1 MKKFFYKLTAII
13 IAVIMLLPICLKV
26 FGQENAPIAQPHSL
40 GAPEGTLNLNCKSAI
55 LMEATT
61 GTILYTQNAEEA
73 LPPAS
78 VTKVMTLLLVME
90 AIDAGTIRVDDTVSV
105 SANAASMGGS
115 QVFLEEG
122 EQMSVEDLL
131 KSVVIASA
139 NDAAVALA
147 EYVSGSVDAFVAKM
161 NAKAVELG
169 MTATHF
175 ENVTGLD
182 DTAKNHLTSAKD
194 IALMS
199 CALVAHPLVL
209 EYSSIWMDTIRD
221 GAFGLTNTNRLVRYY
236 KGCTGLKTGSTSKAG
251 FCISTLFSARGL
263 GGYNAVIPIV
273 RQSFK
278 CVTDVIHA
286 LALMIFITIRRPVCP
301 GVIHHRDFLGLCM
314 IACAAGIGHNTGGI
328 AGRRHS
334 FNTVIPVVFFLL
346 IAVANRAGQSV
357 GVVIIYRPFAPA
369 VSVKFLF
376 NAAISLTVTNMGV
389 YAVIYPF
396 APVMAKLLSR
406 FGFGG
411 TAIRAGVCG
420 LGAFG
425 AAGSAAL
432 NAAIPVVRL
441 CFFRGTAF

>member
-13 IAVIMLLPICLKV
+13 IAVIMLLPICLEV
-26 FGQENAPIAQPHSL
+26 YGEENNSTLQENSL
-40 GAPEGTLNLNCKSAI
+40 GIAEGSLNLNCKSAI

-61 GTILYTQNAEEA
+61 GTVLYSQNAEEA

-90 AIDAGTIRVDDTVSV
+90 AIDAGTIRIDDTVSV

-161 NAKAVELG
+161 NTKAAELG

-182 DTAKNHLTSAKD
+182 DTAEHHLTSAKD

-199 CALVAHPLVL
+199 AELIKHPLIL
-209 EYSSIWMDTIRD
+209 QYSSIWMDTIRD
-221 GAFGLTNTNRLVRYY
+221 GAFGLTNTNRLVRFY

-251 FCISTLFSARGL
+251 FCVSVTAERDGMSLVCVIMGAESRDVRNAAATTLLDWGFANFALFEEDAGTTEPINVKGSTQKEIVGTYPAFSCVVRREELSKIEKKITLADGL
-263 GGYNAVIPIV
+263 IAPVSAGEKIGV
-273 RQSFK
+273 
-278 CVTDVIHA
+278 VTFYSKEKEIGLVDV
-286 LALMIFITIRRPVCP
+286 TIETDLKR
-301 GVIHHRDFLGLCM
+301 
-314 IACAAGIGHNTGGI
+314 IGFFEI
-328 AGRRHS
+328 LYR
-334 FNTVIPVVFFLL
+334 VFAKSLL
-346 IAVANRAGQSV
+346 I
-357 GVVIIYRPFAPA
+357 
-369 VSVKFLF
+369 
-376 NAAISLTVTNMGV
+376 
-389 YAVIYPF
+389 
-396 APVMAKLLSR
+396 
-406 FGFGG
+406 
-411 TAIRAGVCG
+411 
-420 LGAFG
+420 
-425 AAGSAAL
+425 
-432 NAAIPVVRL
+432 
-441 CFFRGTAF
+441 

>member
-55 LMEATT
+55 LIEATT

-90 AIDAGTIRVDDTVSV
+90 AIDAGTIRIDDSVSV

-115 QVFLEEG
+115 QIFLEEG
-122 EQMSVEDLL
+122 ERMSVEDLL

-182 DTAKNHLTSAKD
+182 DTAENHLTSAKD

-251 FCISTLFSARGL
+251 FCISATAERDGLSLVCVIMGAESRDIRNAAATTLLDWGFANFALFKGEAGVSDPIAVKGSATRQMTGSYPAFSC
-263 GGYNAVIPIV
+263 VV
-273 RQSFK
+273 RREELSK
-278 CVTDVIHA
+278 IEKSITLIESIAAPVPSGEKIGKVTYLCGEREIGSVDICTEIELKRIGFFEILTH
-286 LALMIFITIRRPVCP
+286 IF
-301 GVIHHRDFLGLCM
+301 
-314 IACAAGIGHNTGGI
+314 AK
-328 AGRRHS
+328 S
-334 FNTVIPVVFFLL
+334 LL
-346 IAVANRAGQSV
+346 I
-357 GVVIIYRPFAPA
+357 
-369 VSVKFLF
+369 
-376 NAAISLTVTNMGV
+376 
-389 YAVIYPF
+389 
-396 APVMAKLLSR
+396 
-406 FGFGG
+406 
-411 TAIRAGVCG
+411 
-420 LGAFG
+420 
-425 AAGSAAL
+425 
-432 NAAIPVVRL
+432 
-441 CFFRGTAF
+441 